1 MGFVMRSGAAVAV
14 AAVTGATILATPV
27 ERPAVAVS
35 DAESSTPV
43 NLTAS
48 SRMLYPWP
56 VAVAPD
62 RSSRRSDAAPNAATA
77 ALVAEEATATPDQ
90 IDDQFIEFRNAARTD
105 FHTFANELGYL
116 GKQMYIAVNFGET
129 VVASAVFNGT
139 DMLRG
144 EGVLKNLGEITY
156 DAFLAGLYIVVD
168 NLYLA
173 IPGLPPIVTLPNRG
187 PVDSPPEWRR
197 PLPPQPGRPLVVPFP
212 NGPEAS
218 DALFDDESA
227 VTDDEPAAEKDSG
240 TEEVAADVPAEAGDA
255 DVLPADDDSEVAEGA
270 EGPEGPD
277 EQEDLQDAQAEAE
290 EAEAQ
295 ESEAEEQEAEEAAS
309 TTPQDSESDDEGA
322 TDAADE

>member
-1 MGFVMRSGAAVAV
+1 MRSGAAVAV
-14 AAVTGATILATPV
+14 AAVTGATIMATPI
-27 ERPAVAVS
+27 ERPELVAS
-35 DAESSTPV
+35 DAASSTPV

-56 VAVAPD
+56 SALAPD
-62 RSSRRSDAAPNAATA
+62 RNSRRGDAAPNAAA
-77 ALVAEEATATPDQ
+77 VAEEPTSTPDQ

-129 VVASAVFNGT
+129 IVASAVFNGT

-144 EGVLKNLGEITY
+144 EGVLKNLGEMTY

-173 IPGLPPIVTLPNRG
+173 IPGLPPIVTLPDRG

-218 DALFDDESA
+218 DALVEDEAA
-227 VTDDEPAAEKDSG
+227 VTDDEQAAEKDFG
-240 TEEVAADVPAEAGDA
+240 TAEVATEVPDEAADSDVPPAGD
-255 DVLPADDDSEVAEGA
+255 DGEVAEVA
-270 EGPEGPD
+270 D
-277 EQEDLQDAQAEAE
+277 EQEDLQEEQAEEAE
-290 EAEAQ
+290 EAEA
-295 ESEAEEQEAEEAAS
+295 EEPAS
-309 TTPQDSESDDEGA
+309 TTPQDAESDDEGA